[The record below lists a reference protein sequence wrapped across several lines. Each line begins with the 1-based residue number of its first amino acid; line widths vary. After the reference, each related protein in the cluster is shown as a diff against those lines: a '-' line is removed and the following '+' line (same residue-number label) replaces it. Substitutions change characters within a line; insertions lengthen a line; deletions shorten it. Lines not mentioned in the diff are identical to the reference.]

1 MKIRFTILGVV
12 LALLITAGVTYI
24 TADQPA
30 PLDIKD
36 PALGQSDL
44 RFIENKGQWE
54 SIIRYRVRLNGGDV
68 FVENNRLTYYFYDM
82 PHEGHGLPALDA
94 RPASEKQFRSH
105 TYRMEFV
112 HANSQSPI
120 VPQLLYPQIHNY
132 YYGNDPSKWAENVG
146 LYGLLTYKDLY
157 SGIDLRLYGFGD
169 ALKYDFIVQPG
180 ADPASIKLNY
190 EGTDKIYLDKG
201 ALHIK
206 TSLRETT
213 ELPPVA
219 YQEIDGQK
227 REVRCEFR
235 LKGSLLT
242 YHFPNGYDPLF
253 PLVID
258 PTLIF
263 STYTGSHA
271 DNWGF
276 TATYD
281 DLGNAYAG
289 GFVWSNAFNSSYPT
303 TVGAFQTTFQGGDS
317 DVTLSK
323 FSPNGSNLLFSTYLG
338 GNTSEQPHSLVA
350 DNLGNL
356 YVYGRTNSVNFP
368 TTQGA
373 FDNTKSTGFDIF
385 IAKISSTGGLLAST
399 FVGGNADDGVNGSA
413 GYNPLVFTTTKHN
426 YGDDARGEII
436 LDDQGNC
443 FVAAQTNST
452 NFPGTAGHAQPAI
465 GGGQDGIIFKMNNNL
480 SAITWATYLGGSSAD
495 AAYTMKLDTAD
506 NVYVAGGTS
515 SSNFPANT
523 YNTTY
528 RGGTTDGFVAKIS
541 SNGNVI
547 LSSTFIGTASY
558 DQVYLLDLD
567 KDFNVYVCGQSNGNY
582 PILNP
587 PSGPVYSNNNAK
599 QFIVKLQN
607 NLSAPIFSTVFGSVN
622 AAGPNIS
629 PTAMLVD
636 RCDNIYVSGW
646 GGSTNTSG
654 SVIGMPITS
663 DAFDPNPNDGSDF
676 YMIVLSR
683 DVQSLIYATFL
694 GGDNTAA
701 TSAGDHVD
709 GGTSRFDKN
718 GVVYHAVCAGC
729 WGNSSFPAQ
738 PSSVWSP
745 TNGANGIAGL
755 SANGCNLAIF
765 KMSFDLAGIEADFV
779 PLDQFN
785 QPIVSTQ
792 GCAPLTV
799 NFDNTSFLGSVP
811 GIPAYLWNFDDNGAT
826 SSLFEPTHVFQNAGT
841 YNVMLILTDSA
852 SCNISDTVFRTI
864 VVFPPPDVDA
874 GPDVNT
880 CAGDTITLQSSDP
893 FISYQWSPSTG
904 LISPDSLQQVS
915 VVPPSSGQYIL
926 TVTDVNGCEAQD
938 TVAVFVDNTFK
949 VTARPDSVV
958 CRGGSFLLNAGSNGG
973 ILYEWTSLPQANI
986 SNPAIANPAVA
997 NLDTTTMF
1005 YIRSENALGCESLDS
1020 VRIEVFE
1027 VFTLED
1033 TFVCDGNSILLQTN
1047 NGVSWIWTPNNGTL
1061 SSTTISSPVASP
1073 LATTTYT
1080 VTATSADGCISTK
1093 DILVEVLPNP
1103 VAEAGRDIEIC
1114 WGDSTL
1120 LQASGGVSYQWTP
1133 ATGLSDPTVA
1143 NPVATPVLTTTYYVT
1158 VTDLNGCED
1167 TDSVRVQVN
1176 ALPPVNAG
1184 EDATICQGETFQLR
1198 ATGAGSYQWRP
1209 ENTLSN
1215 PLLPNP
1221 IASPVN
1227 STLYIVNGLDAN
1239 GCRNVDSVLISVVPR
1254 PVTQIE
1260 GINQICVGGSI
1271 VLTASGGDTY
1281 LWSTGDTTPS
1291 ISVLPN
1297 QTTTYYATAFV
1308 GLCEGT
1314 PDSITV
1320 DARFGYPNAS
1330 FTFSPNPGWAP
1341 EEVVFQNTSTG
1352 ASYYLWDFG
1361 FGQNSDEENPS
1372 HKFPSAGTYRVMLI
1386 AFSAQGCPDTVW
1398 QDLLLENVALHA
1410 PSGFTPN
1417 ADGINDF
1424 FKVGYYGIGS
1434 LNVKIFSRWG
1444 TKIFE
1449 SDDRDFL
1456 WDGTYQGVAVPEG
1469 VYVYVITG
1477 VGENDLN
1484 YERKGTVTLIR

>member
-1 MKIRFTILGVV
+1 MKIRFTILAV
-12 LALLITAGVTYI
+12 LMVAIAAGLTYI
-24 TADQPA
+24 SADQ
-30 PLDIKD
+30 LTTLEIQD
-36 PALGQSDL
+36 PGLGKSDL

-54 SIIRYRVRLNGGDV
+54 DNVRYRVRLNGGHV
-68 FVENNRLTYYFYDM
+68 FVEDQRLTYYFYDM
-82 PHEGHGLPALDA
+82 PHEGHGLPSLDE
-94 RPASEKQFRSH
+94 RPENEKLFRSH
-105 TYRMEFV
+105 AYRMSFEG
-112 HANSQSPI
+112 ARKDSRI
-120 VPQLLYPQIHNY
+120 VPSLLYPQFHNY
-132 YYGNDPSKWAENVG
+132 YYGNDPSHWAENVG
-146 LYGLLTYKDLY
+146 LYGMLTYNALY
-157 SGIDLRLYGFGD
+157 EAIDLRLYGLGD
-169 ALKYDFIVQPG
+169 AMKYDFIVSPG
-180 ADPASIKLNY
+180 GNPADIQIVY
-190 EGTDKIYLDKG
+190 EGVDKISLQKG
-201 ALHIK
+201 ELHVK
-206 TSLRETT
+206 TSLRNTT

-219 YQEIDGQK
+219 YQEINGKKYQV
-227 REVRCEFR
+227 ECQFR
-235 LKGSLLT
+235 LNDAKVS
-242 YHFPNGYDPLF
+242 YVFPKGYDPAY
-253 PLVID
+253 PLIID

-303 TVGAFQTTFQGGDS
+303 TIGAFQSTFQGGDS

-323 FSPNGSNLLFSTYLG
+323 FSPDGSNLLFSTYLG
-338 GNTSEQPHSLVA
+338 GNASEQPHSLVA
-350 DNLGNL
+350 DNQGNL
-356 YVYGRTNSVNFP
+356 YVYGRTNSTNFP
-368 TTQGA
+368 ATQGA
-373 FDNTKSTGFDIF
+373 FDISKSTGFDIF
-385 IAKISSTGGLLAST
+385 VAKINTTGGLQAST
-399 FVGGNADDGVNGSA
+399 FVGGAGDDGVNGAA
-413 GYNPLVFTTTKHN
+413 GYNPLVFTSTKFN

-436 LDDQGNC
+436 LDAQGNC
-443 FVAAQTNST
+443 FVAAQTNSL
-452 NFPGTAGHAQPAI
+452 NFPGTAGHAQAAN
-465 GGGQDGIIFKMNNNL
+465 GGGQDAVIFKMNGDL
-480 SAITWATYLGGSSAD
+480 STLIWATYLGGSNAD
-495 AAYTMKLDTAD
+495 AAYTMKLDTVD

-515 SSNFPANT
+515 SNNFPANT

-528 RGGTTDGFVAKIS
+528 RGGTTDGFVTKIS
-541 SNGNVI
+541 SNGNTI
-547 LSSTFIGTASY
+547 LASTYIGTPSY

-567 KDFNVYVCGQSNGNY
+567 KDFNVYISGQSSGNY
-582 PILNP
+582 PVLNP
-587 PSGPVYSNNNAK
+587 PSGPVYSNANAK

-622 AAGPNIS
+622 SASPNIS

-646 GGSTNTSG
+646 GGSTNTTG

-683 DVQSLIYATFL
+683 DAHSLIYATFL

-738 PSSVWSP
+738 PSSVWST
-745 TNGANGIAGL
+745 TNGANGAAGQ

-779 PLDQFN
+779 PLDEFN
-785 QPIVSTQ
+785 QPIVTTQ

-811 GIPAYLWNFDDNGAT
+811 GTPTFLWNFDDNGST
-826 SSLFEPTHVFQNAGT
+826 STIFEPTHVFQNAGT

-852 SCNISDTVFRTI
+852 SCNISDTVYKNI
-864 VVFPPPDVDA
+864 IVFPPPDVDA
-874 GPDVNT
+874 GPDVQT
-880 CAGDTITLQSSDP
+880 CAGDTIVLLSLTSASA
-893 FISYQWSPSTG
+893 YQWSPAVGFIT
-904 LISPDSLQQVS
+904 PDSLAQVS
-915 VVPPSSGQYIL
+915 VVPPGSANYIL
-926 TVTDVNGCEAQD
+926 TITDGNGCKASD
-938 TVAVFVDNTFK
+938 TVNVFVDNTFK

-973 ILYEWTSLPQANI
+973 ILYEWTSAPNANI

-997 NLDTTTMF
+997 NLDTTTVF
-1005 YIRSENALGCESLDS
+1005 YVRSENALGCESIDS

-1033 TFVCDGNSILLQTN
+1033 TFVCDGNSILLQTS
-1047 NGVSWIWTPNNGTL
+1047 NGVSWSWRPNDGTL
-1061 SSTTISSPVASP
+1061 SSTTIASPVASP
-1073 LATTTYT
+1073 LVSTTYS

-1103 VAEAGRDIEIC
+1103 VAEAGENLQMCFGR
-1114 WGDSTL
+1114 SVQ
-1120 LQASGGVSYQWTP
+1120 LQATGGLFYRWSP
-1133 ATGLSDPTVA
+1133 ATGLSDPNIA
-1143 NPVATPVLTTTYYVT
+1143 NPTASPASTTTYYVT
-1158 VTDLNGCED
+1158 VTDSAGCED
-1167 TDSVRVQVN
+1167 TDSMTVSVN
-1176 ALPPVNAG
+1176 DLPPVDAG
-1184 EDATICQGETFQLR
+1184 EDATICQGETYQLR
-1198 ATGAGSYQWRP
+1198 ATGANFYQWTP
-1209 ENTLSN
+1209 ENSLSN
-1215 PLLPNP
+1215 PLVPNP
-1221 IASPVN
+1221 VATPGN
-1227 STLYIVNGLDAN
+1227 NTLYIVTGTDAS
-1239 GCRNVDSVLISVVPR
+1239 GCQNRDSVLIAVVPR
-1254 PVTQIE
+1254 PITRID

-1271 VLTASGGDTY
+1271 VLTASGGETY
-1281 LWSTGDTTPS
+1281 LWSTGDTAAT
-1291 ISVLPN
+1291 ISVVPLQP
-1297 QTTTYYATAFV
+1297 TVYYATAFV
-1308 GLCEGT
+1308 GECEGI

-1320 DARFGYPNAS
+1320 DVFFDYPQAS

-1341 EEVVFQNTSTG
+1341 EEVSFVNTSTG
-1352 ASYYLWDFG
+1352 ASSYLWDFG
-1361 FGQNSDEENPS
+1361 FGRQSTDVNPA
-1372 HKFPSAGTYRVMLI
+1372 HIFPAAGTYRVMLI
-1386 AFSAQGCPDTVW
+1386 AYSEQGCPDTIW
-1398 QDLLLENVALHA
+1398 QELLVENVTLHV

-1417 ADGINDF
+1417 ADGANDF

-1444 TKIFE
+1444 PKIFE
-1449 SDDRDFL
+1449 SDDLDFL

-1477 VGENDLN
+1477 YGENGLK